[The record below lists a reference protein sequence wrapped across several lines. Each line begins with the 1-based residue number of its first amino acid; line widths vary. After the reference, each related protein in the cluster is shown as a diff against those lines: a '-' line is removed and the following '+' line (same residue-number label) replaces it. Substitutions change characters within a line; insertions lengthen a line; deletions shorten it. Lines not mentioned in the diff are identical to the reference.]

1 MLDGFVVVYRAAG
14 LANAELI
21 KGYLESEE
29 IPADLEYESAGP
41 TYGFTMDGLGEVKIY
56 VPESYAEAARQALA
70 VRPVVSEEDSMP
82 EEPGPDG
89 GSAGA

>member
-14 LANAELI
+14 LADAELI

-41 TYGFTMDGLGEVKIY
+41 TYGFTMDGLGAGGLRRSGAQRAGRA
-56 VPESYAEAARQALA
+56 PGGQ
-70 VRPVVSEEDSMP
+70 RP
-82 EEPGPDG
+82 GRGAG
-89 GSAGA
+89 GRGDRRRR